1 MGAYSSA
8 THLVGPCHVLNV
20 QSVIFKLQ
28 FNQFQSQRFAQVFL
42 RPPFFVTGSF
52 LTWAVGAGRGAFPT
66 WPPLQEQ
73 SRFLQA
79 SVPWGVWEGERAET
93 KVSPDQNCRVLFWLY
108 ITVCVIA
115 GQYERKMSFVLSFGF
130 KVWVSLWA
138 KHFSLPPPLSALLQ
152 RRRWGLNQESLD
164 FLFGGGVILVYLSG
178 VNFQA
183 LSSFWACSSLSLVC
197 SSSAFILR
205 KNKLMAG
212 STMDDLSWA
221 ALGCWTCFRY
231 WIWVCKVKETIR
243 MNLESQHINASEH
256 KWCNAQSVKKG
267 LFSSEASIQGLKP
280 PNQTLTNHNI
290 CLIITGTQVFIALCQ
305 LL

>member
-1 MGAYSSA
+1 MFNQWSLNYSSVSSRA
-8 THLVGPCHVLNV
+8 NALLKSFICRLFCYRKLSNMGCWGWKGGRFRRDHLFRNSPD
-20 QSVIFKLQ
+20 
-28 FNQFQSQRFAQVFL
+28 
-42 RPPFFVTGSF
+42 SF
-52 LTWAVGAGRGAFPT
+52 RLLYHEGCGGRK
-66 WPPLQEQ
+66 
-73 SRFLQA
+73 
-79 SVPWGVWEGERAET
+79 RAET
-93 KVSPDQNCRVLFWLY
+93 KVSPDQNCCVLFWFY

-130 KVWVSLWA
+130 KVWVLLWA

-231 WIWVCKVKETIR
+231 WIWVCKVRETIR
-243 MNLESQHINASEH
+243 MHLS
-256 KWCNAQSVKKG
+256 K
-267 LFSSEASIQGLKP
+267 
-280 PNQTLTNHNI
+280 
-290 CLIITGTQVFIALCQ
+290 
-305 LL
+305 